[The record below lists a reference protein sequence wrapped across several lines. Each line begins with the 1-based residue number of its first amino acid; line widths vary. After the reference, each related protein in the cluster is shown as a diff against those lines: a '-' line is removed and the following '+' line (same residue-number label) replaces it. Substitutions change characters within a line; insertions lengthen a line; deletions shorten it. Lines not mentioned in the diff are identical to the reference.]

1 MRYTSEQ
8 KNMDRQT
15 SDILFCTSGRY
26 DMRRIVKIVSI
37 LGLACIILVVG
48 LTIFIR
54 LYLTDDR
61 IKAYIIPEAEKAL
74 DRSVAI
80 GDIHVGLLR
89 GISIDDFIIREKDG
103 KDEFVTMK
111 SFVLRYELLPL
122 LQKKL
127 VVNEIRLQEP
137 TVRIFRNKA
146 GTFNFES
153 LAVLTAKPTGPVEK
167 TTTAAPPLPIA
178 LTVDRIRI
186 DKARL
191 VLQDERGELPSTE
204 TEANAKITISTGKDF
219 SSVRYQGTMDFIA
232 DTTFGDIKPHIEGK
246 GDFDQDQFQFD
257 IVTQLE
263 KERIHFN
270 GSVQNFAKT
279 PTITL
284 NGASDVL
291 DIDHLIGLTAGLPQK
306 GDTAA
311 QTKKGKQT
319 ATNRAPAAGIPP
331 GLVARG
337 RFEVAK
343 ALYRGMT
350 VKDFTMQ
357 YTLDKGILTI
367 DDLRAHTFSGE
378 LHSDL
383 QVDLNQSDI
392 VFNGKMG
399 VRSLEI
405 TDLGSILARQLSD
418 TVSGTLESS
427 LTFAGAGTEWSTI
440 RNVLTADGSFALQ
453 NGRFKNTPV
462 TESVATLLGLPEL
475 NDISFQD
482 TSGTFKI
489 VKGGKV
495 LLNTRMNSSD
505 IKAQTDGT
513 VTLDGG
519 LDLPVTLR
527 LSKELSGRL
536 TNRASVAKYLM
547 DEQGETVLKLKLTGT
562 ASKPRPVLDTAVV
575 QKAVEKKAIDTIS
588 EALSGKKTDSSST
601 SDEKTDSPRESEV
614 ESLFK
619 GLLGR

>member
-1 MRYTSEQ
+1 M
-8 KNMDRQT
+8 
-15 SDILFCTSGRY
+15 G
-26 DMRRIVKIVSI
+26 RIVKIVFV
-37 LGLACIILVVG
+37 LGLAFIFLVIG

-74 DRSVAI
+74 DRNVAI

-111 SFVLRYELLPL
+111 SFMLRYELLPL

-127 VVNEIRLQEP
+127 VVSEIRLQEP
-137 TVRIFRNKA
+137 TVRISRNKA

-153 LAVLTAKPTGPVEK
+153 LAVLTAKPAKPAEAEPG
-167 TTTAAPPLPIA
+167 TAAALPLA

-186 DKARL
+186 DKARF
-191 VLQDERGELPSTE
+191 VLQDERGELPSME
-204 TEANAKITISTGKDF
+204 TEANAKIRVSTGKDL

-232 DTTFGDIKPHIEGK
+232 DTTFGDIKTLIEGE
-246 GDFDQDQFQFD
+246 GEFDQDQIQFN

-270 GSVQNFAKT
+270 GTVQNYAKT
-279 PTITL
+279 PNITL
-284 NGASDVL
+284 NGTSDVL

-306 GDTAA
+306 ADTDVRTEKTKHAT
-311 QTKKGKQT
+311 TKK
-319 ATNRAPAAGIPP
+319 APSAGIPP
-331 GLVARG
+331 GLVAHG

-350 VKDFTMQ
+350 IKNFVMQ

-383 QVDLNQSDI
+383 QVDLNRPDI
-392 VFNGKMG
+392 VFTGKMG
-399 VRSLEI
+399 VRSVEI
-405 TDLGSILARQLSD
+405 TDFGSVLARQLSD

-427 LTFAGAGTEWSTI
+427 LTFGGAGTEWSAI
-440 RNVLTADGSFALQ
+440 RNVLTADGTFALQ
-453 NGRFKNTPV
+453 NGRFKKTPV

-482 TSGTFKI
+482 ASGTFQI

-495 LLNTRMNSSD
+495 TLNTRMNSRD

-527 LSKELSGRL
+527 LSKELTDKLSS
-536 TNRASVAKYLM
+536 RASVAKYLT

-562 ASKPRPVLDTAVV
+562 TNKPLPVLDTAVV
-575 QKAVEKKAIDTIS
+575 QEAVERKALDALG
-588 EALSGKKTDSSST
+588 EALSGKKTGSSST
-601 SDEKTDSPRESEV
+601 SDEKTDAPSGSEV
-614 ESLFK
+614 ESLLK